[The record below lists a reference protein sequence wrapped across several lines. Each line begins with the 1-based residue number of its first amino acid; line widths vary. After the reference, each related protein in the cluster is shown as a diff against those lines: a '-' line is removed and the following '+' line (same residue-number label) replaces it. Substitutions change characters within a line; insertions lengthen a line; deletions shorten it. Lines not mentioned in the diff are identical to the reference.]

1 MTHCYQYIFKYFNIT
16 VCSCHVTYAFQSEST
31 LYICLNVREPLARS
45 RREISSL
52 SECNWTGTRKQLV
65 YKRTL
70 NHLDKLAVPV
80 QLQSLISINFQKTQ
94 YFEFGNLE
102 TFRHKKI
109 LTKTFLKKKKKKKKK
124 KFTERLHMT
133 KLWEVP

>member
-1 MTHCYQYIFKYFNIT
+1 MTHCFQYIFKYFNIT
-16 VCSCHVTYAFQSEST
+16 VCSCHVTYAFQSESA

-80 QLQSLISINFQKTQ
+80 QL
-94 YFEFGNLE
+94 
-102 TFRHKKI
+102 
-109 LTKTFLKKKKKKKKK
+109 
-124 KFTERLHMT
+124 
-133 KLWEVP
+133 